1 MSDAA
6 PLPDPKRRPPPIF
19 WALIILL
26 AAFLAVGLGSLAYY
40 ARLTYGPSPA
50 LWASPWEMPE
60 PERIAAGLAVWSLA
74 GTEPAKVYQHAMAG
88 DELDTV
94 AALTLLTPRLPS
106 GQRLGWL
113 EVLAQRY
120 ALASRESDARIF
132 LRYAT
137 DLAMLLPDL
146 DDPLRA
152 DMLVQAATTW
162 RTLGDDEQ
170 ARQILEQAL
179 TLAQYSPYLTKSVR
193 KQLFL
198 EIGDQYVQL
207 GDAARGQAVA
217 AIPVLTEG
225 VPLPPP
231 PPLTPVLNIHP
242 ERPASLATLLAA
254 RQAAAQAYVDD
265 WNRRGGEAAAGV
277 TVMLENRL
285 LDEDLGRDVFYDEA
299 LSREDIAADERARV
313 LFDRVAWRA
322 IRYRAA
328 SKLYGASITPR
339 WEQERMDLG
348 IALRD
353 AIVDLHNQ
361 STVWVAS
368 LPEDQQLEA
377 RAAMDRLVFSWAAID
392 LYVGANLEL
401 LSNAMNQDI
410 AALNA
415 TGVFPRA
422 IVEDGRARIELFYK
436 PPSPAGDISQP

>member
-19 WALIILL
+19 WALIVLL
-26 AAFLAVGLGSLAYY
+26 AALLLVGLGSLAYY
-40 ARLTYGPSPA
+40 AHLTYGPAPA

-74 GTEPAKVYQHAMAG
+74 GAEPTKVYQHAMAG

-120 ALASRESDARIF
+120 ALASREADARIF
-132 LRYAT
+132 LRYTT
-137 DLAMLLPDL
+137 DLAMLLPDI
-146 DDPLRA
+146 DDQLRA

-162 RTLGDDEQ
+162 RTLGDEEQ
-170 ARQILEQAL
+170 ARWSLEQAL
-179 TLAQYSPYLTKSVR
+179 TLAQYSPYLTKPVR

-198 EIGDQYVQL
+198 DIGDQYIQL

-225 VPLPPP
+225 VPQPPDAF
-231 PPLTPVLNIHP
+231 LTPVLNVYP
-242 ERPASLATLLAA
+242 ERPASLEKLISE
-254 RQAAAQAYVDD
+254 REAAAQAYVDD
-265 WNRRGGEAAAGV
+265 WKQREGQAAAGV
-277 TVMLENRL
+277 TAMLENRL
-285 LDEDLGRDVFYDEA
+285 LDEDLGRNVFYDEA

-328 SKLYGASITPR
+328 SRLYGASITPR

-361 STVWVAS
+361 STIWVAS
-368 LPEDQQLEA
+368 LPEDQQSEA
-377 RAAMDRLVFSWAAID
+377 RAAMDRLVFSWAAIG

-401 LSNAMNQDI
+401 LSDAMNQDI
-410 AALNA
+410 AALHA

-422 IVEDGRARIELFYK
+422 VIEDGRARIELFYK
-436 PPSPAGDISQP
+436 PPLDEGDLSQP